1 MTPAIFY
8 PQYPSNVT
16 NYLFPHLSE
25 ANIIFPI
32 PLGILSIKEPSNIRL
47 FDRKNIPYNL
57 CLDSSDFT
65 KQIYLLFL

>member
-32 PLGILSIKEPSNIRL
+32 PLGILSIKEPSNI
-47 FDRKNIPYNL
+47 
-57 CLDSSDFT
+57 
-65 KQIYLLFL
+65 